1 MSLLTQTT
9 LILRA
14 CERQGLNVPGGVP
27 YLGEMLKSVF
37 AYLRV
42 PQCSS
47 LELYVCDYLMACLY
61 TRI

>member
-1 MSLLTQTT
+1 M
-9 LILRA
+9 LRD
-14 CERQGLNVPGGVP
+14 CESQGLNVQGGVP

-42 PQCSS
+42 PQCTS
-47 LELYVCDYLMACLY
+47 LELYVRDYLMAFLY